1 MKKQIINGLVTVL
14 IILATLEIIPFLA
27 GKVFIH
33 DGYSRREIK
42 RELLVESVTNQD
54 STIQLAND
62 DGGYLGEHLLHP
74 YLGYVSVP
82 RSGYNELGFFGPN
95 PILKKGDD
103 VVNICITGGSVAKQL
118 YQVAADRIRN
128 NLEKDQAFSGKK
140 VNIISLALGGFKQP
154 QQLLSVN
161 YMMALGAEY
170 DIVINLDGFNEIVL
184 PLSDN
189 LPFKVFPSYPR
200 HWNIYSRKKLDQRVI
215 LQMGKQAELHEKRES
230 SRRRLANS
238 IFRQSNFVL
247 FLWKISDQQKNN
259 KILQVEAELRRNIEN
274 KESDYQ
280 STGPF
285 YDVPDTIT
293 FLKDQVDFWVNT
305 SKQLSALAKDGN
317 FRYYHFLQPNQYDEG
332 SKVLTEEELNIAFEA
347 GPFAYKTAA
356 QKGYPLLRTGGEKLL
371 NDGVNYT
378 DLSGIFKNERRSVYS
393 DKCCHFNE
401 LGYFTIADA
410 ITDKILAKY

>member
-118 YQVAADRIRN
+118 YQVAADRIKN
-128 NLEKDQAFSGKK
+128 NLEKDLAFSGKK

-280 STGPF
+280 STGPA

-305 SKQLSALAKDGN
+305 SKQLSALTKDGN

-347 GPFAYKTAA
+347 GPFAYKAAA